1 MFANQRPWGSP
12 PSTDAAADAETATGI
27 LDRRYRP
34 AAIAIFTTV
43 ALAAFEGMAVSA
55 ALPQVAADLGDVG
68 LLPWVITSFL
78 LASSIVVVLSGPFI
92 DGLGARRIFRIA
104 VVIFTVTGTAAAF
117 APSMVIMIVL
127 RVLQGIGAGLLLS
140 STLSGVALV
149 YPQHLIGRAFAANS
163 TVWGVM
169 SVAGPALAAAMLTY
183 LNWRWIF
190 LINLPLGLIS
200 LIAGWRTLPGPVDEA
215 PVRLDVRGSVLVAG
229 LTTTLLLALD
239 AIGLLTLVW
248 LTISAVLGVLYLRHA
263 RRTAQPIVRLEHL
276 FSQPYLGL
284 AVGTGLLLAGGIAVS
299 SYTPLYVRAGREGST
314 AVTAWSVLFFSLGWT
329 AGANISSRLLDRFS
343 ESAVAVLG
351 FAFTVPGLIGLAV
364 AAQADVS
371 LVVIFALLCVSGLGI
386 GFSTNAGL
394 TLLRAVTA
402 SASIGRVTSVY
413 QFARSQGIAAGA
425 AMGGAVMLLVIER
438 RIGDVEAVRQVLA
451 GDSSGALGAR
461 IPEAVQAGFAAAA
474 GTGAVAA
481 VVGGLMMVRMRG
493 HLAEARARKR
503 AGHVPPL
510 RAEWSDGE
518 ATT

>member
-1 MFANQRPWGSP
+1 MPFGVDAM
-12 PSTDAAADAETATGI
+12 TDLVDGTETASGI

-92 DGLGARRIFRIA
+92 DGLGPRRIFRIA
-104 VVIFTVTGTAAAF
+104 VIIFTVTGTAAAF
-117 APSMVIMIVL
+117 APSMAIMIVL

-200 LIAGWRTLPGPVDEA
+200 LLAGWRTLPGPVEEA
-215 PVRLDVRGSVLVAG
+215 SVRLDVRGSILVAG
-229 LTTTLLLALD
+229 LTTTLLVALD
-239 AIGLLTLVW
+239 AIGPWTLVW
-248 LTISAVLGVLYLRHA
+248 LAVSAVLGVLYLRHA
-263 RRTAQPIVRLEHL
+263 RRHPQPIVRLEHL
-276 FSQPYLGL
+276 FTQPYLGL

-299 SYTPLYVRAGREGST
+299 SYTPLYIRAGREGST
-314 AVTAWSVLFFSLGWT
+314 GVTAWSVLFFSIGWT
-329 AGANISSRLLDRFS
+329 AGANISSRLLDRWS

-351 FAFTVPGLIGLAV
+351 FAFTVPGLVGLAAV
-364 AAQADVS
+364 AQADVS
-371 LVVIFALLCVSGLGI
+371 LVVIFALLCLSGLGI

-438 RIGDVEAVRQVLA
+438 QIGDVEAVRAVLA
-451 GDSSGALGAR
+451 GDTSGELGSR
-461 IPEAVQAGFAAAA
+461 VPDAVQAGFAAAA
-474 GTGAVAA
+474 ATGAVISI
-481 VVGGLMMVRMRG
+481 VGGLMMIQMRS
-493 HLAEARARKR
+493 HLAEARAQRR
-503 AGHVPPL
+503 AVQDPAG
-510 RAEWSDGE
+510 RAEWGDGQ
-518 ATT
+518 AST

>member
-1 MFANQRPWGSP
+1 M
-12 PSTDAAADAETATGI
+12 TDLVADTETASGI

-55 ALPQVAADLGDVG
+55 ALPQVAADLGGVG

-92 DGLGARRIFRIA
+92 DGLGARRIFRAA

-117 APSMVIMIVL
+117 APSMTVMIAL
-127 RVLQGIGAGLLLS
+127 RVVQGIGAGLLLS
-140 STLSGVALV
+140 STLAGVALI
-149 YPQHLIGRAFAANS
+149 YPQALIGRAYAANS

-169 SVAGPALAAAMLTY
+169 SVAGPGLAAAMLTY

-200 LIAGWRTLPGPVDEA
+200 LVAGWRTLPGPVEEA
-215 PVRLDVRGSVLVAG
+215 SVRLDGRGAVLVAG
-229 LTTTLLLALD
+229 LTTTLLVALD
-239 AIGLLTLVW
+239 AIGPLTLVW
-248 LTISAVLGVLYLRHA
+248 LGVSATLGYLYLRHA
-263 RRTAQPIVRLEHL
+263 RRHPQPIVRLEHL
-276 FSQPYLGL
+276 FRQPYRGL
-284 AVGTGLLLAGGIAVS
+284 AFGSGLLLAGGIAVS

-314 AVTAWSVLFFSLGWT
+314 GVTAWSVLFFSLGWT
-329 AGANISSRLLDRFS
+329 VGANISSRLLDRWS
-343 ESAVAVLG
+343 ESAIAVIG
-351 FAFTVPGLIGLAV
+351 FGFSVPALVGLA
-364 AAQADVS
+364 ALAQANVS
-371 LVVIFALLCVSGLGI
+371 LVVIFALLGLAGLGI

-394 TLLRAVTA
+394 TLLRAITA

-438 RIGDVEAVRQVLA
+438 QIGDVEAVREVLA
-451 GDSSGALGAR
+451 GDTTGELGAS
-461 IPEAVQAGFAAAA
+461 IPAAVQRGFAAAA
-474 GTGAVAA
+474 ASGAVVAT
-481 VVGGLMMVRMRG
+481 VGGLMMVRMRAY
-493 HLAEARARKR
+493 LADARAVRR
-503 AGHVPPL
+503 AGQDDTG

>member
-1 MFANQRPWGSP
+1 MTELAP
-12 PSTDAAADAETATGI
+12 DAVEAASGI

-34 AAIAIFTTV
+34 AAVAIFTTV

-92 DGLGARRIFRIA
+92 DGVGSNRIFRIA
-104 VVIFTVTGTAAAF
+104 VIIFTVTGTAAAF
-117 APSMVIMIVL
+117 APTMASMIAL
-127 RVLQGIGAGLLLS
+127 RVLQGVGAGLLLS

-149 YPQHLIGRAFAANS
+149 YPQHLIGRAYAANS

-200 LIAGWRTLPGPVDEA
+200 LVAGWRTLPGPVEEA
-215 PVRLDVRGSVLVAG
+215 SVRLDVRGAFLVAG
-229 LTTTLLLALD
+229 LTTTLLVALD
-239 AIGLLTLVW
+239 AIGPFTVAW
-248 LTISAVLGVLYLRHA
+248 LAVSVVLGALYVRHA
-263 RRTAQPIVRLEHL
+263 RRHREPIVRLEHL
-276 FSQPYLGL
+276 FPQPYLGL

-314 AVTAWSVLFFSLGWT
+314 GVTAWSVLFFSLGWT
-329 AGANISSRLLDRFS
+329 VGANISSRLMDRWS

-351 FAFTVPGLIGLAV
+351 FCFTVPGLAGLALV
-364 AAQADVS
+364 ARSDVS
-371 LVVIFALLCVSGLGI
+371 LVVIFALLSVAGLGI

-402 SASIGRVTSVY
+402 SASIGRVSSVY

-425 AMGGAVMLLVIER
+425 AMGGAVMLLVVER
-438 RIGDVEAVRQVLA
+438 RIGDVEAVREVLA
-451 GDSSGALGAR
+451 GDTSGELGGR
-461 IPEAVQAGFAAAA
+461 IPEAVQAGFSAAAA
-474 GTGAVAA
+474 TGAVVAL
-481 VVGGLMMVRMRG
+481 VGGLMMVRMRG
-493 HLAEARARKR
+493 HLAEARARRR
-503 AGHVPPL
+503 AGQDHVG

-518 ATT
+518 TTT